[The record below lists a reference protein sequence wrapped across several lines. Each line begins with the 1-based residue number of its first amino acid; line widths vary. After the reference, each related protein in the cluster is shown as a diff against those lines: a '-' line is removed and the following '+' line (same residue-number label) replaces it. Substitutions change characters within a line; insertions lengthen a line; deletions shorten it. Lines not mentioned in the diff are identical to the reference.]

1 MKIKIYGAGKNEVKK
16 VTNRGAFFTS
26 SKCNDFY
33 ALEEL
38 GDGMNLLVRL
48 GAKSE

>member
-1 MKIKIYGAGKNEVKK
+1 MKLKKLQTGAP
-16 VTNRGAFFTS
+16 FFTFS
-26 SKCNDFY
+26 NGIGFY

-38 GDGMNLLVRL
+38 GDGMNRLVRL